1 MSILWLRHGQT
12 ALNAARVV
20 QPADTPLS
28 PLGRAQAAAVAP
40 RIAALRPAALLASDL
55 ARARQTAEVIA
66 AATGLPLHT
75 DTLLR
80 ERDFGAWRGRPL
92 AELPAD
98 ATAHPAAPPGGE
110 SLADFLARAARAWAA
125 VAAWRQR
132 LDGPL
137 VVVSHGLLIQ
147 AVLRRH
153 ARWPA
158 GLQPPAL
165 LGNSALCIVEPPPT
179 PWVRLAGCTAHLQA
193 LGDAGTDRADPI
205 ARLTNDTPC

>member
-12 ALNAARVV
+12 ALNAARIV

-28 PLGRAQAAAVAP
+28 ALGRAQAAAAAARV
-40 RIAALRPAALLASDL
+40 AALRPAALLASDL
-55 ARARQTAEVIA
+55 PRARQTAEALA

-75 DTLLR
+75 GALLR

-110 SLADFLARAARAWAA
+110 SLADFLARVTRAWAQ
-125 VAAWRQR
+125 VTAWRKR

-147 AVLRRH
+147 AMLQQH

-158 GLQPPAL
+158 GVQPPAV
-165 LGNSALCIVEPPPT
+165 LGNTALSIVDPPPV
-179 PWVRLAGCTAHLQA
+179 PWVRLAGCTAHLRP
-193 LGDAGTDRADPI
+193 LGDTGPGAADLQ
-205 ARLTNDTPC
+205 ANDAPC